1 MRPGLGQYKEI
12 LDDYE
17 RSHFI
22 KNSGEIDYTTVVDRV
37 TDILIKHGLV
47 EKTGIQTVCGITVYP
62 PEYFCPLNYLTGVL
76 NITYNTVSIHHY
88 TESWHSCAEK
98 MITKIERKF
107 INRSGNEKGK
117 RYGRMFNLLLEL
129 LQNLKS
135 WV

>member
-1 MRPGLGQYKEI
+1 M
-12 LDDYE
+12 
-17 RSHFI
+17 
-22 KNSGEIDYTTVVDRV
+22 VDRV

-76 NITYNTVSIHHY
+76 NITYNIVSIHHY

-107 INRSGNEKGK
+107 INRFGNEKGK
-117 RYGRMFNLLLEL
+117 RYGRMFNLPFRVIAKFEKLG
-129 LQNLKS
+129 LKRTFLF
-135 WV
+135 VRNKVMN